1 MYYTG
6 EEQRLERWKDNF
18 KLNMMEKNELY
29 IEQQQLTQWITGRN
43 VV

>member
-1 MYYTG
+1 
-6 EEQRLERWKDNF
+6 
-18 KLNMMEKNELY
+18 MMEKNELY